1 MADHSL
7 LRKII
12 SLVTHHEII
21 SIGTKYFPTTPLET
35 EYVDMFNYTQ
45 TMLMEIDKAN
55 ITTESIFTNLVRDVG
70 RENIPE
76 NHSFYEL
83 LPAQNKVEE
92 YALVSNIIMG
102 SDRYM
107 YVELSQPSNIINLFT
122 DIILRENGE
131 IIERSETEIVS
142 KLMSKNDAIRVAIRL
157 VGIGL
162 DNGIRV
168 RAAAG
173 MTGAAAIE
181 RSIKFNKEVGDSPG
195 VAFTKL
201 GGEYALVL
209 DTPFKLTDSEPP
221 EFQQYLFIDIVDSTN
236 FISKHGRNKL
246 VELMTSVKE
255 FMEDCEG
262 HIEGYRE
269 GGDDLIAKFP
279 SKDVAIRAGLDCA
292 WFILNNGAKVKIGIG
307 RSRREAGERANIAE
321 GIKGFG
327 ALSLVVFDLAN
338 GLYAYNIPSDFTR
351 TFCDILCNK
360 KGKMITA
367 FLVMFILSYL
377 LAIMGMGLY
386 GLLLLIIIVAYYT
399 LKWSQHL
406 KSKSCDIKSIN

>member
-1 MADHSL
+1 MAEHSII
-7 LRKII
+7 RKLI
-12 SLVTHHEII
+12 SLVTKHEII

-45 TMLMEIDKAN
+45 TMLMEIDKAH

-83 LPAQNKVEE
+83 LPAQDKVEE

-107 YVELSQPSNIINLFT
+107 YVELSEPSYIINLFT

-142 KLMSKNDAIRVAIRL
+142 RLMSKNDAIRVAIRL

-201 GGEYALVL
+201 GGEYALVF
-209 DTPFKLTDSEPP
+209 DSPFLLEESRPVDLEN
-221 EFQQYLFIDIVDSTN
+221 YLFIYVLFFS
-236 FISKHGRNKL
+236 H
-246 VELMTSVKE
+246 
-255 FMEDCEG
+255 
-262 HIEGYRE
+262 
-269 GGDDLIAKFP
+269 
-279 SKDVAIRAGLDCA
+279 
-292 WFILNNGAKVKIGIG
+292 
-307 RSRREAGERANIAE
+307 
-321 GIKGFG
+321 
-327 ALSLVVFDLAN
+327 
-338 GLYAYNIPSDFTR
+338 
-351 TFCDILCNK
+351 
-360 KGKMITA
+360 
-367 FLVMFILSYL
+367 
-377 LAIMGMGLY
+377 
-386 GLLLLIIIVAYYT
+386 
-399 LKWSQHL
+399 
-406 KSKSCDIKSIN
+406 

>member
-1 MADHSL
+1 MAEHSII
-7 LRKII
+7 RKLV
-12 SLVTHHEII
+12 SLVTKHEII

-45 TMLMEIDKAN
+45 TMLMEIDKAH

-83 LPAQNKVEE
+83 LPAQDKVEE

-107 YVELSQPSNIINLFT
+107 YVELSEPSYINLFT

-142 KLMSKNDAIRVAIRL
+142 RLMSKNDAIRVAIRL

-201 GGEYALVL
+201 GGESALVL
-209 DTPFKLTDSEPP
+209 DTPFKLAESEPP

-236 FISKHGRNKL
+236 FISKYGRNKL

-262 HIEGYRE
+262 QIEGYRE

-307 RSRREAGERANIAE
+307 RSRREAGERASIAE
-321 GIKGFG
+321 SIHGFG
-327 ALSLVVFDLAN
+327 ALSLVIFDLAN
-338 GLYAYNIPSDFTR
+338 GLYGYYIPSDFTR
-351 TFCDILCNK
+351 TLCEFLTNK
-360 KGKMITA
+360 KGKLVTA
-367 FLVMFILSYL
+367 FLVMFVASYL
-377 LAIMGMGLY
+377 LAVMGMGIY
-386 GLLLLIIIVAYYT
+386 GLLIVLALVAYYT
-399 LKWSQHL
+399 LR
-406 KSKSCDIKSIN
+406 

>member
-1 MADHSL
+1 MADHAII
-7 LRKII
+7 RKII
-12 SLVTHHEII
+12 SLVTKHEII

-107 YVELSQPSNIINLFT
+107 YVELSEPSYIINLFT

-142 KLMSKNDAIRVAIRL
+142 RLMSKNDAIRVAIRL

-209 DTPFKLTDSEPP
+209 DTPFKLAESEPP

-321 GIKGFG
+321 SIHGFG
-327 ALSLVVFDLAN
+327 ALSLVIFDLAN
-338 GLYAYNIPSDFTR
+338 GLYGYYIPSDFTR
-351 TFCDILCNK
+351 TLCELVTAK
-360 KGKMITA
+360 KGKIITA
-367 FLVMFILSYL
+367 FAVMFVLSYILS
-377 LAIMGMGLY
+377 IMGIY
-386 GLLLLIIIVAYYT
+386 GLLLVLILVAYYT
-399 LKWSQHL
+399 LR
-406 KSKSCDIKSIN
+406 

>member
-1 MADHSL
+1 MAEHSII
-7 LRKII
+7 RKLV
-12 SLVTHHEII
+12 SLVTKHEII

-45 TMLMEIDKAN
+45 TMLMEIDKAH

-83 LPAQNKVEE
+83 LPAQDKVEE

-107 YVELSQPSNIINLFT
+107 YVELSEPSYIINLFT

-142 KLMSKNDAIRVAIRL
+142 RLMSKNDAIRVAIRL

-162 DNGIRV
+162 DNGIKV

-209 DTPFKLTDSEPP
+209 DTPFKLAESEPP

-255 FMEDCEG
+255 FMEDCE
-262 HIEGYRE
+262 
-269 GGDDLIAKFP
+269 DDLIAKFP

-321 GIKGFG
+321 SIHGFG
-327 ALSLVVFDLAN
+327 ALSLVIFDLAN
-338 GLYAYNIPSDFTR
+338 GLYGYYIPSDFTR
-351 TFCDILCNK
+351 TLCEFLTNK
-360 KGKMITA
+360 KGKLITA
-367 FLVMFILSYL
+367 FIVMFVASYL
-377 LAIMGMGLY
+377 LAIMGMGIY
-386 GLLLLIIIVAYYT
+386 GLLLVLLLVAYYT
-399 LKWSQHL
+399 FR
-406 KSKSCDIKSIN
+406 

>member
-1 MADHSL
+1 MAEHSII
-7 LRKII
+7 RKLV
-12 SLVTHHEII
+12 SLVTKHEII

-45 TMLMEIDKAN
+45 TMLMEIDKAH

-83 LPAQNKVEE
+83 LPAQDKVEE

-107 YVELSQPSNIINLFT
+107 YVELSEPSYIINLFT

-142 KLMSKNDAIRVAIRL
+142 RLMSKNDAIRVAIRL

-162 DNGIRV
+162 DNGIKV

-209 DTPFKLTDSEPP
+209 DTPFKLAESEPP

-246 VELMTSVKE
+246 VELMTR
-255 FMEDCEG
+255 
-262 HIEGYRE
+262 GYRE

-307 RSRREAGERANIAE
+307 RSRREAGERASIAE
-321 GIKGFG
+321 SIHGFG
-327 ALSLVVFDLAN
+327 ALSLVIFDLAN
-338 GLYAYNIPSDFTR
+338 GLYGYYIPSDFTR
-351 TFCDILCNK
+351 TLCEFLTNK
-360 KGKMITA
+360 KGKLITA
-367 FLVMFILSYL
+367 FIVMFVASYL
-377 LAIMGMGLY
+377 LAIMGMGIY
-386 GLLLLIIIVAYYT
+386 GLLLVLLLVAYYT
-399 LKWSQHL
+399 FR
-406 KSKSCDIKSIN
+406 

>member
-1 MADHSL
+1 MADNTL
-7 LRKII
+7 IRKVI
-12 SLVTHHEII
+12 SLITNHEII

-45 TMLMEIDKAN
+45 TMLMEIDKAH

-83 LPAQNKVEE
+83 MPAQDRVEE

-107 YVELSQPSNIINLFT
+107 YVELSEPSNIINLFT
-122 DIILRENGE
+122 EIILKEKGE

-209 DTPFKLTDSEPP
+209 DSPFKLSESEPP

-351 TFCDILCNK
+351 TFIDILTNK

-377 LAIMGMGLY
+377 LAIMCMGIY
-386 GLLLLIIIVAYYT
+386 GLLLLIIVVAYYT
-399 LKWSQHL
+399 LK
-406 KSKSCDIKSIN
+406 

>member
-1 MADHSL
+1 MADNTL
-7 LRKII
+7 IRKII
-12 SLVTHHEII
+12 SLITNHEII

-45 TMLMEIDKAN
+45 TMLMEIDKAH

-83 LPAQNKVEE
+83 MPAQDRVEE

-102 SDRYM
+102 SDRYL
-107 YVELSQPSNIINLFT
+107 YVELSQPSSIINLFT
-122 DIILRENGE
+122 DIILREKGE

-142 KLMSKNDAIRVAIRL
+142 RLMSKNDAIRVGIRL

-162 DNGIRV
+162 DNDVRV

-209 DTPFKLTDSEPP
+209 DTPFKLSESEPP

-351 TFCDILCNK
+351 TFIDILTNK

-367 FLVMFILSYL
+367 FLVMFVLSYF
-377 LAIMGMGLY
+377 LAIMGMGIY
-386 GLLLLIIIVAYYT
+386 GLLLLIIVVAYYT
-399 LKWSQHL
+399 LK
-406 KSKSCDIKSIN
+406 

>member
-1 MADHSL
+1 MAEHSII
-7 LRKII
+7 RKLI
-12 SLVTHHEII
+12 SLVTKHEII

-45 TMLMEIDKAN
+45 TMLMEIDKAH

-83 LPAQNKVEE
+83 LPAQDKVEE

-107 YVELSQPSNIINLFT
+107 YVELSEPSYIINLFT

-142 KLMSKNDAIRVAIRL
+142 RLMSKNDAIRVAIRL

-209 DTPFKLTDSEPP
+209 DTPFKLAESEPP

-262 HIEGYRE
+262 QIEGYRE

-321 GIKGFG
+321 SIHGFG
-327 ALSLVVFDLAN
+327 ALSLVIFDLAN
-338 GLYAYNIPSDFTR
+338 GLYGYYIPSDFTR
-351 TFCDILCNK
+351 TLCEFLTNK
-360 KGKMITA
+360 KGKLITA
-367 FLVMFILSYL
+367 FIVMFVASYL
-377 LAIMGMGLY
+377 LAIMGMGIY
-386 GLLLLIIIVAYYT
+386 GLLIVLALVAYYT
-399 LKWSQHL
+399 LK
-406 KSKSCDIKSIN
+406 

>member
-1 MADHSL
+1 MADNTL
-7 LRKII
+7 IRKVI
-12 SLVTHHEII
+12 SLITNHEII

-45 TMLMEIDKAN
+45 TMLMEIDKAH

-83 LPAQNKVEE
+83 MPAQDRVEE

-107 YVELSQPSNIINLFT
+107 YVELSEPSNIINLFT
-122 DIILRENGE
+122 EIILKEKGE

-209 DTPFKLTDSEPP
+209 DSPFKLSESEPP

-351 TFCDILCNK
+351 TFIDILTNK

-367 FLVMFILSYL
+367 FLVMFILSYF
-377 LAIMGMGLY
+377 LAIMGMGIY
-386 GLLLLIIIVAYYT
+386 GLLLLIIVVAYYT
-399 LKWSQHL
+399 LK
-406 KSKSCDIKSIN
+406 

>member
-1 MADHSL
+1 MAEHSIV
-7 LRKII
+7 RKLV
-12 SLVTHHEII
+12 SLVTKHDII

-45 TMLMEIDKAN
+45 TMLMEIDKAH

-83 LPAQNKVEE
+83 LPAQDKVEE

-107 YVELSQPSNIINLFT
+107 YVELSEPSYIINLFT

-142 KLMSKNDAIRVAIRL
+142 RLMSKNDAIRVAIRL

-162 DNGIRV
+162 DNGVRV

-209 DTPFKLTDSEPP
+209 DTPFKLAESEPP

-236 FISKHGRNKL
+236 FISKYGRNKL

-262 HIEGYRE
+262 QIEGYRE
-269 GGDDLIAKFP
+269 GGD
-279 SKDVAIRAGLDCA
+279 LDCA

-321 GIKGFG
+321 SIHGFG
-327 ALSLVVFDLAN
+327 ALSLVIFDLAN
-338 GLYAYNIPSDFTR
+338 GLYGYYIPSDFTR
-351 TFCDILCNK
+351 TLCEFLTNK
-360 KGKMITA
+360 KGKLITA
-367 FLVMFILSYL
+367 FIVMFVVAYL
-377 LAIMGMGLY
+377 LAIMGMGIY
-386 GLLLLIIIVAYYT
+386 GLLIVLLLVAYYT
-399 LKWSQHL
+399 LR
-406 KSKSCDIKSIN
+406 

>member
-1 MADHSL
+1 MADNTL
-7 LRKII
+7 IRKVI
-12 SLVTHHEII
+12 SLITNHEII

-45 TMLMEIDKAN
+45 TMLMEIDKAH

-83 LPAQNKVEE
+83 MPAQDRVEE

-107 YVELSQPSNIINLFT
+107 YVELSEPSNIINLFT
-122 DIILRENGE
+122 EIILKEKGE

-181 RSIKFNKEVGDSPG
+181 RSIKVNKEVGDSPG

-209 DTPFKLTDSEPP
+209 DSPFKLSESEPP

-351 TFCDILCNK
+351 TFIDILTNK

-377 LAIMGMGLY
+377 LAIMGMGIY
-386 GLLLLIIIVAYYT
+386 GLLLLIIVVAYYT
-399 LKWSQHL
+399 LK
-406 KSKSCDIKSIN
+406 